1 MIDAIFDIAHEAFCH
16 QQKQDSDQTDPR
28 NWHEWEQLF
37 IEGAPIV
44 SAETTQ
50 EQTEEAMKNEAE
62 DRVSTSASTNIEHLE
77 LVDYL
82 NN

>member
-1 MIDAIFDIAHEAFCH
+1 M
-16 QQKQDSDQTDPR
+16 
-28 NWHEWEQLF
+28 
-37 IEGAPIV
+37 

-50 EQTEEAMKNEAE
+50 EQTEEAMKNETE
-62 DRVSTSASTNIEHLE
+62 DRVSTSASTNVEHLE